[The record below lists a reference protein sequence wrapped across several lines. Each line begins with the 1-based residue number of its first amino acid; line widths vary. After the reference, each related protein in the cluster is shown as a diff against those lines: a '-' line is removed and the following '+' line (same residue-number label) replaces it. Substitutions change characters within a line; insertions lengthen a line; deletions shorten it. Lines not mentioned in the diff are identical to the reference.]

1 MHPLDDFDAYL
12 SRWIDEL
19 QKPDTKNDG
28 GYTGGTCPFAKSAWD
43 KNRIKVCKIYEYHET
58 YDFWSVVGKELETF
72 DRKDND
78 IVVVASMYDP
88 SLISSEW
95 MSGAIDALNS
105 LMSVQKK
112 DIWLL
117 WV

>member
-43 KNRIKVCKIYEYHET
+43 KNRIKVCKIYDYNET
-58 YDFWSVVGKELETF
+58 YDFWSVVGKELGRTKKS
-72 DRKDND
+72 RHPCQRNLQGNA
-78 IVVVASMYDP
+78 VAAIP
-88 SLISSEW
+88 STVMTWPTEV
-95 MSGAIDALNS
+95 GRPCFPFAN
-105 LMSVQKK
+105 
-112 DIWLL
+112 L
-117 WV
+117 WEPEV